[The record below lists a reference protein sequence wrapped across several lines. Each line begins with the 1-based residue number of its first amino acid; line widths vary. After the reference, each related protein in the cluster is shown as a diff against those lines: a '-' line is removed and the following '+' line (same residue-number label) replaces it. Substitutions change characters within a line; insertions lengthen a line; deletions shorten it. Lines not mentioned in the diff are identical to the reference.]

1 MIDTAFIVG
10 NGESR
15 LMFPIK
21 DLKGHGVIYGCNA
34 IYRDHP
40 DLCDVIFAVN
50 QDMYDEIKSAKQCN
64 PRLSFELVGPDN
76 ISSWN
81 YILPNDIAGDVPNG
95 LKIYRQWQGGD
106 AKRGVYKTRDFSH
119 NKGSGCSAVLHAA
132 EQGIKNICILG
143 FDILGARQFEMSTE
157 MQSFSRQQNNVYK
170 NTNNYPPRA
179 SMKAYM
185 KYEWLYHLTQTFR
198 KFADT
203 NFYFFNR
210 IEYIQQN
217 PFLKP
222 YFAYAPGNIRAGI
235 YADLRRWIE
244 GDRDKITWET
254 F

>member
-1 MIDTAFIVG
+1 MTDTAFIIG

-15 LMFPIK
+15 KMFPIHS
-21 DLKGHGVIYGCNA
+21 LKTAGTIYGCNA
-34 IYRDHP
+34 IYRDNP
-40 DLCDVIFAVN
+40 DLCDIIFAVN
-50 QDMYDEIKSAKQCN
+50 EDMYLELFEAKQTGKTK
-64 PRLSFELVGPDN
+64 SKIMGIDD
-76 ISSWN
+76 ISEWN
-81 YILPNDIAGDVPNG
+81 YILPEDQPGDVPNG

-143 FDILGARQFEMSTE
+143 FDILGARQFEINPE
-157 MQSFSRQQNNVYK
+157 IQSFSRQQNNVYK

-235 YADLRRWIE
+235 YANLRRWIE
-244 GDRDKITWET
+244 GDRDKITWKT